1 MNREQAVEIH
11 RNLLRAVNAM
21 RRAERLISSLDQEDR
36 AALAKPFG
44 NTTFALH
51 FELLREIYRRFP
63 DLQPPSKGFR
73 FVDSKLTWKQ
83 VQLPPSVT
91 ETDIDAIIFSAMKP
105 AFQKVAMVIVRS
117 LKRCEEL
124 ALPVRDEVI
133 AARLRL
139 LADSGRIEGAG
150 DLRKWRFSEVR
161 LKG

>member
-1 MNREQAVEIH
+1 MDREQAVEINRH
-11 RNLLRAVNAM
+11 LRRAVNAM
-21 RRAERLISSLDQEDR
+21 QRAERLILDLSQEDR

-63 DLQPPSKGFR
+63 DLQPPSTGFR
-73 FVDSKLTWKQ
+73 FVDTKLTWKQ

-91 ETDIDAIIFSAMKP
+91 EADVDAVIFSAMKP
-105 AFQKVAMVIVRS
+105 VFQKVAMVIIRS
-117 LKRCEEL
+117 LKRFEEL
-124 ALPVRDEVI
+124 ALPVGDQVI
-133 AARLRL
+133 AARLKL

>member
-1 MNREQAVEIH
+1 MDREQAVEIH
-11 RNLLRAVNAM
+11 RHLQRAVNAM
-21 RRAERLISSLDQEDR
+21 RRAERLILDLSQEDR

-63 DLQPPSKGFR
+63 DLQPPSTGFR
-73 FVDSKLTWKQ
+73 FVDTKLTWKQ

-91 ETDIDAIIFSAMKP
+91 EADVDAVIFSAMKP
-105 AFQKVAMVIVRS
+105 VFQKVAMVIIRS
-117 LKRCEEL
+117 LKRFEEL
-124 ALPVRDEVI
+124 ALPVGDQVI
-133 AARLRL
+133 AARLKL

>member
-1 MNREQAVEIH
+1 MDREQAVDIH
-11 RNLLRAVNAM
+11 RNLQRAVNAM
-21 RRAERLISSLDQEDR
+21 RRAERLILDLDQEDR

-63 DLQPPSKGFR
+63 DLQPPSKGAR
-73 FVDSKLTWKQ
+73 FVDSMLTWKQ

-91 ETDIDAIIFSAMKP
+91 EGDIDVIIFSVMKP
-105 AFQKVAMVIVRS
+105 RFQKVAMVIIQS

-124 ALPVRDEVI
+124 GLPVDDQVI

-139 LADSGRIEGAG
+139 LADAGRIEGAG